1 MKTVS
6 CLAKNSTIDDLQTAA
21 KRKGK
26 NIQDF
31 KLMALNGMTIKI
43 KMSNII
49 SAKIFTIMNKCFIA
63 IKFWLQDVIN

>member
-49 SAKIFTIMNKCFIA
+49 RAKIFISFKA
-63 IKFWLQDVIN
+63 KS